1 MPTLTWIGKEAVVGH
16 HKQVPLHL
24 LVEDPARGAGGAA
37 VDNLLIE
44 GDNLLALKALLP
56 RYAGQ
61 VKCIY
66 IDPPYNTGN
75 EGWVYNDAVNSPEM
89 RAWLGHVVGSEAEDL
104 SRHDKWLCMMYP
116 RLVLLRELL
125 SDDGSLWMSI
135 DDNEVANARA
145 ILDEIFGAQNFV
157 DTVIWEKMY
166 SPKSS
171 ARFLSASHEF
181 VLVFAKNSN
190 LWQRNLLTR
199 STTQDSRYKNRD
211 NDPRG
216 VWKPSDLSARN
227 SYSEGIYSLTTP
239 SGREIPGPPKG
250 RYWTISKVKFDAYD
264 RDNRIWWG
272 KEGNSVPQLKRFLAD
287 VQEGIVPQTIWPY
300 SEVGHT
306 QEAKKEIVS
315 ILPDADRVF
324 ITPKP
329 TRLIQR
335 ILQIATNPGD
345 LVLDSF
351 AGSGTTGHAVLQL
364 NAAQPDASPRRFI
377 LAEMEPTIASP
388 ITGERLRRAIEGY
401 TWQGQKDVTKR
412 EPGLGGGFRYC
423 TLGPTLFDA
432 DGQIRGEVAFADLA
446 RFVYFA
452 ETGQPLP
459 AAAGA
464 SPLLGVAGAG
474 AGARAVYL
482 LYNGILRDKSLAG
495 GNVLTRGVLDL
506 LPAPPDFAGQRV
518 VYAAACRLS
527 PAHLRQ
533 ANVVFRQIPYELRVG

>member
-1 MPTLTWIGKEAVVGH
+1 
-16 HKQVPLHL
+16 
-24 LVEDPARGAGGAA
+24 
-37 VDNLLIE
+37 
-44 GDNLLALKALLP
+44 
-56 RYAGQ
+56 
-61 VKCIY
+61 
-66 IDPPYNTGN
+66 
-75 EGWVYNDAVNSPEM
+75 
-89 RAWLGHVVGSEAEDL
+89 EDL

-135 DDNEVANARA
+135 DVNEIANARS
-145 ILDEIFGAQNFV
+145 ILDEIFGVQNFV

-171 ARFLSASHEF
+171 ARFMSASHEF
-181 VLVFAKNSN
+181 ILVFAKNAN
-190 LWQRNLLTR
+190 FWQRNLLAR
-199 STTQDSRYKNRD
+199 SAAQDDRYRNPD

-216 VWKPSDLSARN
+216 AWKPSDLSARN
-227 SYSEGIYSLTTP
+227 PYSEGLYLVQTP
-239 SGREIPGPPKG
+239 SGRMITGPPKG
-250 RYWTISKVKFDAYD
+250 RYWTISKEKFDTFD

-272 KEGNSVPQLKRFLAD
+272 KNADSVPQLKRFLAD
-287 VQEGIVPQTIWPY
+287 VQGGVVPQTIWSY
-300 SEVGHT
+300 SDVGHT

-315 ILPDADRVF
+315 ILPDAERVF

-364 NAAQPDASPRRFI
+364 NAAQPEAAPRRFI
-377 LAEMEPTIASP
+377 LVEMESTIADP
-388 ITGERLRRAIEGY
+388 ITAERLRRAVEGY

-412 EPGLGGGFRYC
+412 VPGLGGGFRYC

-432 DGQIRGEVAFADLA
+432 AGQIRGEVAFADQA
-446 RFVYFA
+446 HFVYFA
-452 ETGQPLP
+452 ETGQPL
-459 AAAGA
+459 AADAGA

-474 AGARAVYL
+474 TGARAVYL
-482 LYNGILRDKSLAG
+482 LYNGILHDKTPAG
-495 GNVLTRGVLDL
+495 GNVLTRAVLAL

-527 PAHLRQ
+527 ATHLRQ